1 MTTIRATEVTMELRL
16 VVEYPEDALLLNI
29 IDLGDWV
36 ADQLGKWIV
45 LPFDNDTRALL
56 ETEIITSG
64 EGNAI
69 DYELDSVCHTYVK
82 DRLR

>member
-36 ADQLGKWIV
+36 QDQLNKWIV

-56 ETEIITSG
+56 ETDIETN
-64 EGNAI
+64 ENDRTI
-69 DYELDSVCHTYVK
+69 DYELDPICHTHVK
-82 DRLR
+82 DRIR